1 MFSPV
6 KPYETK
12 KSSPIKD
19 DLIADHFTSKD
30 AEIGEIRISK
40 SDSMFLLRFSN
51 EWWIDMNWFYI
62 GPSIFVWALD
72 LKVLNPQ
79 EEHWWKMRKTYV
91 AEPWISKNK
100 EKPLTGKV
108 RCPGKRYN
116 QLHGDG

>member
-51 EWWIDMNWFYI
+51 E
-62 GPSIFVWALD
+62 
-72 LKVLNPQ
+72 
-79 EEHWWKMRKTYV
+79 
-91 AEPWISKNK
+91 
-100 EKPLTGKV
+100 
-108 RCPGKRYN
+108 
-116 QLHGDG
+116 